1 MREPGNVLVDA
12 ARSVVANLTSGAVA
26 LNATVTV
33 TGELISVWCYIQN
46 ARNVGDAGYLCA
58 LADLKWEANP
68 PGILTSDGKV
78 YQLAGSALGENNSKA
93 VAYIGK
99 TVTATGDVVE
109 KDGVRIMNA
118 SELKV
123 QG

>member
-12 ARSVVANLTSGAVA
+12 ARSVVANLTSGAGV

-78 YQLAGSALGENNSKA
+78 YQLAGSAVGENNSKA

>member
-1 MREPGNVLVDA
+1 MREPDNVLVDA
-12 ARSVVANLTSGAVA
+12 ARGVFANLTSGAAA

-78 YQLAGSALGENNSKA
+78 YQLAGSALGENNSKV

-109 KDGVRIMNA
+109 KDGVRVMTA

>member
-12 ARSVVANLTSGAVA
+12 ARSVVANLTSGAGV